1 MSSFGIAV
9 REARLRLNMSLRE
22 LSRRA
27 NIGLSYLSRIENGHC
42 PPPSGE
48 LVELLAKELD
58 EDRDEFLLLARRIDP
73 ELKAFASE
81 YVPQIESVKKFMKFM
96 DSSLLHNED
105 DPLGGV
111 QGIFELILAESMIS
125 DTQMNTVDIFKY
137 VANLLKELSSHDGDA
152 LPKKIL
158 IRREMGAI
166 ALGSIT
172 QMAED
177 GSASIE
183 ETRNRL
189 SDLFQQLK
197 SIEAD
202 DNMIDDNGNA

>member
-9 REARLRLNMSLRE
+9 REARIRLNMSLRE

-58 EDRDEFLLLARRIDP
+58 EDRDEFLILARRIDP
-73 ELKAFASE
+73 ELKSLASE
-81 YVPQIESVKKFMKFM
+81 YVPQLESVKKFIKFM
-96 DSSLLHNED
+96 DSSVLHNDD
-105 DPLGGV
+105 DPIGGI
-111 QGIFELILAESMIS
+111 QGILELLVAESMIT
-125 DTQMNTVDIFKY
+125 DTQMNTVDTFKY
-137 VANLLKELSSHDGDA
+137 VANLYQELSSHEGDT
-152 LPKKIL
+152 LPKNIL

-183 ETRNRL
+183 GTRKRL
-189 SDLFQQLK
+189 SNLLQQLK
-197 SIEAD
+197 TIEAD
-202 DNMIDDNGNA
+202 DYREENNGTT